1 MYVPYLAGG
10 GGLFACSF
18 LFLCLL
24 KEGYRKLPTGFEGSY
39 AFELS
44 QERGKLEL
52 ISRLSRLY
60 VGVVSFLP
68 KTRFPKLQDAHTKLF
83 PAAHGGWVVAYVWTL
98 QSLS

>member
-1 MYVPYLAGG
+1 MYVPYLAR
-10 GGLFACSF
+10 GLFACSF
-18 LFLCLL
+18 LFPCLQL

-83 PAAHGGWVVAYVWTL
+83 AAARGGWVVACVWSL
-98 QSLS
+98 RSLS